1 MFHDVY
7 EFAQVFK
14 LIGGADQ
21 ELLKVVFVIL
31 HLEQD
36 VCHGPDHVKSTVF
49 LRRRPVK
56 ILEWFKHTLDNIF
69 STLGFRRNTF
79 NMLST
84 LVRWSFTQFD

>member
-1 MFHDVY
+1 MLFLATLYPKTCCSTFHDVY

-21 ELLKVVFVIL
+21 ELLEVVFVIL

-56 ILEWFKHTLDNIF
+56 ILE
-69 STLGFRRNTF
+69 
-79 NMLST
+79 
-84 LVRWSFTQFD
+84 

>member
-49 LRRRPVK
+49 LRRCRVM
-56 ILEWFKHTLDNIF
+56 ILEWFKQTFDNIF
-69 STLGFRRNTF
+69 STLGLRRN
-79 NMLST
+79 NANIIGVL
-84 LVRWSFTQFD
+84 